1 LTRDSS
7 DGDGRVKPGHDVE
20 FEKRAMYE
28 HPVLNAIW
36 NEGFTPLGWFAP
48 DFDDGVACGDRPA
61 RFVILIGN
69 AGLEMFSRFQREQS
83 AAPGSLDGWCR
94 KVIGELAERLGAQA
108 VYPFDVPAPP
118 FLTWAKRSGAIHQS
132 PLGLGIHADYGL
144 WHAYRAALMF
154 PVEFDIP
161 PSRSRSPCDSCA
173 DKPCLTACPVDAFTG
188 FSYDVERCVD
198 HIISPQGQDCMA
210 GGCLAR
216 RACPIGPAFRY
227 QPAQA
232 RFHMEAFRR
241 SRLAA
246 RAKTG

>member
-1 LTRDSS
+1 
-7 DGDGRVKPGHDVE
+7 
-20 FEKRAMYE
+20 MYE

-36 NEGFTPLGWFAP
+36 NESFTPLGWFVPEAS
-48 DFDDGVACGDRPA
+48 DGIASKDPPA

-69 AGLEMFSRFQREQS
+69 AGPQMFGRFQRERDAS
-83 AAPGSLDGWCR
+83 GSSLDGWCR
-94 KVIGELAERLGAQA
+94 IVIGDLAERLGAQA

-118 FLTWAKRSGAIHQS
+118 FLKWAKRSGSIHQS

-144 WHAYRAALMF
+144 WHAYRAALIF

-161 PSRSRSPCDSCA
+161 PSRSRSPCDSCEE
-173 DKPCLTACPVDAFTG
+173 KPCLSACPVDAFTG
-188 FSYDVERCVD
+188 SRYDVDRCVD
-198 HIISPQGQDCMA
+198 HITSADGRDCMA

-216 RACPIGPAFRY
+216 RACPVGRAFHY